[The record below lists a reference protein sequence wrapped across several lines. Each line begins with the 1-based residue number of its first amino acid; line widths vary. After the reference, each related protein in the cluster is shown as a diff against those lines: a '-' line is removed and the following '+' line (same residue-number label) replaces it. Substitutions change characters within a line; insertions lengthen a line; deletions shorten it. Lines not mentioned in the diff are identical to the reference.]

1 MAGGKAGGV
10 GEIQEGLQQAQSMPL
25 LALNKETRS
34 ILLSPIR
41 QEKPPPLPDPA
52 RHNEMLAG
60 YTQAI
65 PSVAEKRS

>member
-1 MAGGKAGGV
+1 
-10 GEIQEGLQQAQSMPL
+10 MPL

-52 RHNEMLAG
+52 RHNEMQAG

-65 PSVAEKRS
+65 PSVAEKHSRP